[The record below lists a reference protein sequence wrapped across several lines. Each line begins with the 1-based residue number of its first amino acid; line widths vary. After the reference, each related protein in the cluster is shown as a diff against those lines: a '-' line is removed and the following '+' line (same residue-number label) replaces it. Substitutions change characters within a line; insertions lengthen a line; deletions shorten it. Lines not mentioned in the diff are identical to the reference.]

1 MAISGQKHVVDHVK
15 MTGTKVSF
23 LLFCQSDLMFQK
35 FQTIL
40 KGLCQE
46 IIFRIN
52 EITFTGFDD
61 PVDRSVGQAESGI
74 RLLLLKEKNIAVVG
88 VKLGKQREIVFD
100 ILERM
105 ERILRQQDRELRLDP
120 DGGGK
125 WLFVELETFR
135 HKSGVCYRG
144 KRIVKDLLV
153 C

>member
-74 RLLLLKEKNIAVVG
+74 RLCCSK
-88 VKLGKQREIVFD
+88 
-100 ILERM
+100 
-105 ERILRQQDRELRLDP
+105 
-120 DGGGK
+120 
-125 WLFVELETFR
+125 
-135 HKSGVCYRG
+135 
-144 KRIVKDLLV
+144 KRISP
-153 C
+153 

>member
-1 MAISGQKHVVDHVK
+1 MTISGQKRVFDHVK

-35 FQTIL
+35 FQAAF
-40 KGLCQE
+40 KGLRQE
-46 IIFRIN
+46 IVFRVN

-61 PVDRSVGQAESGI
+61 PVDRSVGQTESGI
-74 RLLLLKEKNIAVVG
+74 RFLLLKEKNITVIG
-88 VKLGKQREIVFD
+88 VELGKQREIVFD
-100 ILERM
+100 ILDRM

-125 WLFVELETFR
+125 RLFVELETFR
-135 HKSGVCYRG
+135 HQRSISHRG
-144 KRIVKDLLV
+144 KGIVKDLLV

>member
-1 MAISGQKHVVDHVK
+1 

-61 PVDRSVGQAESGI
+61 PVDRSVGQAEAGI

-105 ERILRQQDRELRLDP
+105 ERILRQQDRA
-120 DGGGK
+120 
-125 WLFVELETFR
+125 
-135 HKSGVCYRG
+135 SGCS
-144 KRIVKDLLV
+144 
-153 C
+153 